1 MEQREINH
9 IFERLRSGLV
19 PEQGL
24 EAFAVGIERQRAEIH
39 RQLDLVGDGEG
50 LVKFLR
56 GGYGCGK
63 TFLARLAILDAQA
76 RGFATSFVVVSDNDL
91 RFYKF
96 DELYHKVV
104 SELSTD
110 VCPRGALG
118 DILDRWIAN
127 IEDSLVAMGADDEA
141 DDFDEKVRSRL
152 EKDVQ
157 DKASQN
163 APEDFVRALRAIFDA
178 KQEGELVEAGALI
191 SWLSGSRHVAAGAKR
206 RAGVKGEVTSSVA
219 LSYLSGIVEI
229 IKAAGYKGL
238 VIIIDEA
245 ETLLRSRSDVR
256 AKSMNGLR
264 QLCDRASKYSG
275 LLWMITGTADFFDA
289 RRGVAGLAPL
299 HDRIK
304 FVQYGGFA
312 SLSQP
317 QLQLKPF
324 DAARLREVALRL
336 RALHPGG
343 AAVAEKISQ
352 AFIEGLIAEVTEGFG
367 GDVGVVPR
375 QFLRTLINHMDL
387 VVQEPDYD
395 PMAVAGFI
403 PTDSTD
409 AEQATLTPSPH
420 PDDDTD
426 LMPVEDVW

>member
-24 EAFAVGIERQRAEIH
+24 EAFAVGIERQRAELH
-39 RQLDLVGDGEG
+39 RQLDLAASGEG

-63 TFLARLAILDAQA
+63 TFLARLALLDAQA
-76 RGFATSFVVVSDNDL
+76 RGYATSFVVVSDNDL
-91 RFYKF
+91 RFHKF

-104 SELSTD
+104 TELSTD

-118 DILDRWIAN
+118 DILDRWVGSV
-127 IEDSLVAMGADDEA
+127 EDSLEAAGIDEDA
-141 DDFDEKVRSRL
+141 DDFDEQVRARL
-152 EKDVQ
+152 SQ
-157 DKASQN
+157 DILSKTEGK
-163 APEDFVRALRAIFDA
+163 APEDFVRVLRAIFDA
-178 KQEGELVEAGALI
+178 KQDGELTEASALT
-191 SWLSGSRHVAAGAKR
+191 SWLSGSRHVAASAKR
-206 RAGVKGEVTSSVA
+206 RAGVKGEVTSAVA

-238 VIIIDEA
+238 VIVIDEA

-264 QLCDRASKYSG
+264 QLCDKASQYKG
-275 LLWMITGTADFFDA
+275 LLWMITGTEDFYDS
-289 RRGVAGLAPL
+289 RRGVAGLPPL

-304 FVQYGGFA
+304 FSQYGSFA

-324 DAARLREVALRL
+324 DAPRLREVALRL
-336 RALHPGG
+336 RAMHPGG
-343 AAVAEKISQ
+343 ALVEEKIPL
-352 AFIEGLIAEVTEGFG
+352 AFIEGLIEQVTEGFG

-375 QFLRTLINHMDL
+375 QFLRALVNHMDL
-387 VVQEPDYD
+387 VVQEPTYD
-395 PMAVAGFI
+395 PMTVAGFT
-403 PTDSTD
+403 PTDDDRPPALPDVDS
-409 AEQATLTPSPH
+409 
-420 PDDDTD
+420 DDD
-426 LMPVEDVW
+426 LMAVEDVW

>member
-1 MEQREINH
+1 MQQREINH

-19 PEQGL
+19 PELGL
-24 EAFAVGIERQRAEIH
+24 EAFAVGIERQRAEVH
-39 RQLDLVGDGEG
+39 RQLDMVADGEG
-50 LVKFLR
+50 QVKFLR

-76 RGFATSFVVVSDNDL
+76 RGYATSFVVVSDNDL
-91 RFYKF
+91 RFHKF

-104 SELSTD
+104 TELSTD

-118 DILDRWIAN
+118 DILDRWVGSVEEALEDAGID
-127 IEDSLVAMGADDEA
+127 EDSE
-141 DDFDEKVRSRL
+141 DFDATVRARL
-152 EKDVQ
+152 SEDVLS
-157 DKASQN
+157 KTEGK
-163 APEDFVRALRAIFDA
+163 APEDFVRALQAIFDA
-178 KQEGELVEAGALI
+178 KQEGALSEASGLI
-191 SWLSGSRHVAAGAKR
+191 SWLSGSRNVAASAKR
-206 RAGVKGEVTSSVA
+206 RAGVKGEVTSAVA

-238 VIIIDEA
+238 VIVIDEA

-256 AKSMNGLR
+256 GKAMNGLR
-264 QLCDRASKYSG
+264 QLCDRASQYKG
-275 LLWMITGTADFFDA
+275 LLWLITGTPEFFDA

-299 HDRIK
+299 NDRIK

-324 DAARLREVALRL
+324 DAPRLREVALRL

-343 AAVAEKISQ
+343 SVVEDRMPLV
-352 AFIEGLIAEVTEGFG
+352 FIERLIEKVTEGFG

-375 QFLRTLINHMDL
+375 QFLRTLVNHMDL
-387 VVQEPDYD
+387 VVQEPGYD
-395 PMAVAGFI
+395 PMAVLGFTVSEADR
-403 PTDSTD
+403 PPVT
-409 AEQATLTPSPH
+409 
-420 PDDDTD
+420 PDDGDDD
-426 LMPVEDVW
+426 LMAVEDVW

>member
-1 MEQREINH
+1 METREINH

-24 EAFAVGIERQRAEIH
+24 EAFAVGIERQRAELH
-39 RQLDLVGDGEG
+39 RQLDLVADGEG

-76 RGFATSFVVVSDNDL
+76 RGYATSFVVVSDNDL
-91 RFYKF
+91 RFHKF

-104 SELSTD
+104 SELSTE

-127 IEDSLVAMGADDEA
+127 IEAALVAAAADDEA
-141 DDFDEKVRSRL
+141 DDFDERVRARL
-152 EKDVQ
+152 EQDVQ
-157 DKASQN
+157 DRADQGV
-163 APEDFVRALRAIFDA
+163 PEDFVRALRAIFDA
-178 KQEGELVEAGALI
+178 KQEGALAEAGALI
-191 SWLSGSRHVAAGAKR
+191 SWLSGSSHVAAAAKK

-238 VIIIDEA
+238 VIVIDEA

-264 QLCDRASKYSG
+264 QLCDRASQYKG
-275 LLWMITGTADFFDA
+275 LLWLITGTPEFFDS
-289 RRGVAGLAPL
+289 RRGVAGLPPL
-299 HDRIK
+299 HDRIR
-304 FVQYGGFA
+304 FTQYGGFA

-317 QLQLKPF
+317 QLNLSPF
-324 DAARLREVALRL
+324 DAPRLREVALRL
-336 RALHPGG
+336 RALHPG
-343 AAVAEKISQ
+343 AERVEDAIPLV
-352 AFIEGLIAEVTEGFG
+352 FIEGLIAEVTEGFG

-375 QFLRTLINHMDL
+375 QFLRTLVNHMDL
-387 VVQEPDYD
+387 VLQEPEYN
-395 PMAVAGFI
+395 PMAVAGF
-403 PTDSTD
+403 TAAD
-409 AEQATLTPSPH
+409 AELPPAT
-420 PDDDTD
+420 PDDGDDD
-426 LMPVEDVW
+426 LMTVEDVW